1 MARATDIDPGTAG
14 SKRYDLGVSNPAP
27 PQYRPGPKYVLLL
40 GSLAAVPAITT
51 DIYLPS
57 LPTVGAELGASAA
70 AAQLTIS
77 GMLVGGAVGQLLIGP
92 MSDRFGRRL
101 PVLVGLVGHVLTSLL
116 CMVAPNIT
124 ALIALRV
131 LQGFFNAAASVV
143 AIAVIRDRFVGSDA
157 ARLLSRLMLVIGV
170 APLFAPAVGG
180 AIAAAWTWRGVFGV
194 LAGLGVALAILVWRF
209 MPETLPADRRRI
221 AGPRGV
227 ARGYLELLRDRRFM
241 ALALIPGMAQAVIMS
256 YVVGS
261 TYVFQREHGLD
272 GHQFA
277 LLFAINGVALVGGA
291 QVNAYLVKR
300 VAPLR
305 VLRVAIVVQA
315 VLGLV
320 LVAVT
325 ASGLGGLALMCVVLW
340 LMLSMQGLVP
350 GNASVLALNDY
361 GHMAGTA
368 AAFLGAMQA
377 ALGGLVAPIVGFT
390 GGTGVSMTAV
400 MTGSVLV
407 ALTVLAVATP
417 AYRRGGAW
425 GAA

>member
-1 MARATDIDPGTAG
+1 MVTT
-14 SKRYDLGVSNPAP
+14 PAP

-57 LPTVGAELGASAA
+57 LPTVGAELGATAA

-77 GMLVGGAVGQLLIGP
+77 GMLVGGAVGQLVIGP
-92 MSDRFGRRL
+92 LSDRFGRRL
-101 PVLVGLVGHVLTSLL
+101 PVLVGLLGHVLTSVL

-124 ALIALRV
+124 TLIALRV

-180 AIAAAWTWRGVFGV
+180 AIAHAWTWRGVFGV
-194 LAGLGVALAILVWRF
+194 LAGLGAALAVLVWRF

-227 ARGYLELLRDRRFM
+227 ARGYLELLRDQRFM

-272 GHQFA
+272 ANQFA

-315 VLGLV
+315 VLGLT

-325 ASGLGGLALMCVVLW
+325 ASGLGGLALLCVVLW

-390 GGTGVSMTAV
+390 GGTGVSMVAV

-425 GAA
+425 GDA

>member
-1 MARATDIDPGTAG
+1 MTT
-14 SKRYDLGVSNPAP
+14 PAP
-27 PQYRPGPKYVLLL
+27 AKYHPGPKYVLLL

-57 LPTVGAELGASAA
+57 LPTVGAELGASSA

-77 GMLVGGAVGQLLIGP
+77 GMLVGGAVGQLIIGP
-92 MSDRFGRRL
+92 LSDRFGRRL

-116 CMVAPNIT
+116 CMIAPSMT
-124 ALIALRV
+124 MLIALRV

-170 APLFAPAVGG
+170 APLFAPAAGG
-180 AIAAAWTWRGVFGV
+180 AIASAWTWRGVFGV
-194 LAGLGVALAILVWRF
+194 LAGIGLVLAVLVWRF
-209 MPETLPADRRRI
+209 MPETLPSERRRI

-227 ARGYLELLRDRRFM
+227 ARGYLELVRTKRFM

-272 GHQFA
+272 SHQFA
-277 LLFAINGVALVGGA
+277 LLFAINGIALVGGA

-305 VLRVAIVVQA
+305 VLRVAIIVQA
-315 VLGLV
+315 VFGLL

-325 ASGLGGLALMCVVLW
+325 ASGLGGFALMCALLW
-340 LMLSMQGLVP
+340 LMLSIQGLIP

-377 ALGGLVAPIVGFT
+377 ALGGLIAPVVGFV
-390 GGTGVSMTAV
+390 GGTGVAMVSV

-407 ALTVLAVATP
+407 AFMVLAMATP

-425 GAA
+425 GAL